1 MRQQTLCQ
9 LPVRPL
15 HAHAKIVQLGQAHLS
30 GQGLACS
37 GKLYRPSR
45 KSFTVLS
52 ASYDDKTLTA
62 FAVESPGETPSQ
74 PISYTPVTLCSTL
87 HKVLLASDQKG
98 PSPSFQIIKRHMCD
112 ADQSDEVLECS
123 TVRDR
128 LEPRYW
134 HRAQQSLISA
144 ILHFMQRCPRG
155 LIA

>member
-87 HKVLLASDQKG
+87 PKVS
-98 PSPSFQIIKRHMCD
+98 SPAIKRGLHRPFRY
-112 ADQSDEVLECS
+112 L
-123 TVRDR
+123 RDICVMQTKVTR
-128 LEPRYW
+128 CW
-134 HRAQQSLISA
+134 SA
-144 ILHFMQRCPRG
+144 PQCWTGSSPGTGTMHSKV
-155 LIA
+155 